1 MTRAILPL
9 VPRRL
14 TYLILTLAGAAALYL
29 GVNAWRNS
37 RTLSETEM
45 LRRLPTAG
53 AVVFSL
59 DFAQLRH
66 SGLFDNLASSKVVEE
81 ADYQAF
87 VRDTGF
93 DYKRDLDLAL
103 VSFAPSGT
111 FFVVRGRFDW
121 KKLEAYAK
129 QSGGSCYNQ
138 LCHLQGSTP
147 ERRISFLPLG
157 NDLMGMAVTTD
168 EMAASQLLR
177 DGAQR
182 PLNPAV
188 EPVWISIPGSALA
201 RTANTLPAGARIISS
216 AMTSA
221 NEVMFTLGA
230 RGPNYQ
236 ARLEAQCRSEQDAS
250 NLAGQL
256 RSLTGLLKAALE
268 REKKKPEPNDLTGV
282 LTAGAFRQS
291 DKTVIGE
298 WALEKSF
305 LENLARG
312 M

>member
-1 MTRAILPL
+1 

-37 RTLSETEM
+37 RTLSEMEM
-45 LRRLPTAG
+45 LRRLPTAD

-66 SGLFDNLASSKVVEE
+66 TGLFDNLTGPKMIEE
-81 ADYQAF
+81 PDYQTF

-103 VSFAPSGT
+103 VSFTPSGT
-111 FFVVRGRFDW
+111 YFVVRGRFDW

-129 QSGGSCYNQ
+129 QSGGSCYNR
-138 LCHLQGSTP
+138 LCHMQGSTP

-157 NDLMGMAVTTD
+157 RDVMGMAVTTD
-168 EMAASQLLR
+168 ELAASQLLHG
-177 DGAQR
+177 GAQR
-182 PLNPAV
+182 PVNPSV
-188 EPVWISIPGSALA
+188 EPLWISIPNAALA
-201 RTANTLPAGARIISS
+201 RTANRLPPGTRIITS

-221 NEVMFTLGA
+221 NEVLFTLGA

-236 ARLEAQCRSEQDAS
+236 ARLEAQCRSQQDAS

-256 RSLTGLLKAALE
+256 QALTGLLKAALD
-268 REKKKPEPNDLTGV
+268 REKKKPDPNDLTGV
-282 LTAGAFRQS
+282 LTAGTFRQS
-291 DKTVIGE
+291 DKTVYGE
-298 WALEKSF
+298 WMLQKSF

>member
-1 MTRAILPL
+1 LTRAILPL

-29 GVNAWRNS
+29 GVNAWQNS

-45 LRRLPTAG
+45 LHRLPTAD

-66 SGLFDNLASSKVVEE
+66 SGLFDNVTGKVIEE
-81 ADYQAF
+81 PDYQTF

-103 VSFAPSGT
+103 VSFTPSAT
-111 FFVVRGRFDW
+111 YFVVRGRFDW
-121 KKLEAYAK
+121 IKLEAYAK

-138 LCHLQGSTP
+138 LCHMPGSTP

-157 NDLMGMAVTTD
+157 RDVMGMAVTTD
-168 EMAASQLLR
+168 ELAASQLLHE
-177 DGAQR
+177 GAQR
-182 PLNPAV
+182 PLSPSV
-188 EPVWISIPGSALA
+188 EPLWISIPNAALA
-201 RTANTLPAGARIISS
+201 RTANSLPTSTRIITS

-221 NEVMFTLGA
+221 TEVLFTLGA

-236 ARLEAQCRSEQDAS
+236 ARLEAQCRSAQDAN

-256 RSLTGLLKAALE
+256 KALTGLLKAALD
-268 REKKKPEPNDLTGV
+268 REKKKPDPNDLTGV
-282 LTAGAFRQS
+282 LTAGTFRQS
-291 DKTVIGE
+291 DKTVFGE
-298 WALEKSF
+298 WTLQKSF
-305 LENLARG
+305 LENLAKG